1 MRSNTANAAFMGPH
15 KKYAE
20 GFPSVGGMM
29 NVVQVTLLPH
39 MKIYRFATAGTPI
52 DRLYGTCWWFGT
64 SAHRALLQI
73 SRARRTSLHVV
84 ARECLAV
91 PPEWKNVMDVLVCAE
106 VLQPLSAWSG
116 TPRTARNKDKSTQ
129 QYGDPWEPDRSITQL
144 YVPGLNERR
153 PDGTMEHAIPWST
166 VLASSGAAAGV

>member
-1 MRSNTANAAFMGPH
+1 MAFDTVNAALMAAH

-20 GFPSVGGMM
+20 GFPGVGGMM
-29 NVVQVTLLPH
+29 NVVEVTLLPH

-64 SAHRALLQI
+64 SAHQALLQLT
-73 SRARRTSLHVV
+73 RARRTSLPVV

-91 PPEWKNVMDVLVCAE
+91 PPEWKNAMDVLVCAQ
-106 VLQPLSAWSG
+106 VTQPLSAWSG
-116 TPRTARNKDKSTQ
+116 TPRTARSTDKSTQ
-129 QYGDPWEPDRSITQL
+129 QYGAAWEPDRSITQL

-153 PDGTMEHAIPWST
+153 PDGTLGHAIPWSK
-166 VLASSGAAAGV
+166 VLASSGVVAGV